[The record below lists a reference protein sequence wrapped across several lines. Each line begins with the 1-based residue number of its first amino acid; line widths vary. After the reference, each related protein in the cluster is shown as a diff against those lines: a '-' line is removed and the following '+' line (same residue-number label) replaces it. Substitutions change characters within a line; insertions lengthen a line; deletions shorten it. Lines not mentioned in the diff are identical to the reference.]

1 MTALQ
6 RAQHPEIYTQLR
18 LQLLDP
24 GDSYA
29 GVRKIYTP
37 IDRYALSWDEL
48 MQTPD
53 TPAVARY
60 RLTRETSM
68 WCAVGVH

>member
-6 RAQHPEIYTQLR
+6 KAQHPDIYTQLK

-24 GDSYA
+24 GDSFA
-29 GVRKIYTP
+29 GVRKIYQP
-37 IDRYALSWDEL
+37 IDRYALSWDQL

-53 TPAVARY
+53 TPTVARY
-60 RLTRETSM
+60 RQTRETSM
-68 WCAVGVH
+68 WFAIGVH